1 MEINYIDINIGINL
15 TYIIWKD
22 FINWQPSR
30 KMIKKYEKA
39 IYRST
44 NPDRQQTY
52 KKMLEFT
59 IVEEMQ
65 MKVIIRH
72 HVMISQSKLKTTT
85 KYVTGGNVNFTA
97 FGERNLAL
105 SINI

>member
-1 MEINYIDINIGINL
+1 
-15 TYIIWKD
+15 
-22 FINWQPSR
+22 
-30 KMIKKYEKA
+30 
-39 IYRST
+39 
-44 NPDRQQTY
+44 
-52 KKMLEFT
+52 MLEFT

-72 HVMISQSKLKTTT
+72 HFMISQSKLKTTT
-85 KYVTGGNVNFTA
+85 KYGIGGKVNFTA